1 MKLLQREIIQ
11 QIIDNSTEEKMKKA
25 DKITQ
30 ANGHFIL
37 NLDEPTIFLDVFCIE
52 KHWKISY
59 YSI

>member
-1 MKLLQREIIQ
+1 
-11 QIIDNSTEEKMKKA
+11 MKKA

-52 KHWKISY
+52 ALGDFILLHIE
-59 YSI
+59 